1 MILQNLL
8 RAVLWSGGVLLA
20 VAGATAQT
28 LAPRTALV
36 APPDLWVRADI
47 DRPYGDPLVFSTC
60 PEPFEVAEQR
70 TTLPADASG
79 AVTVVRRFTAVCPC
93 THLEVSAEQSIRILP
108 ATPLPGALAP
118 TGCAPV
124 FSVTPGAMAVAFGAP
139 RIQASAGAAA
149 VREEVHVLWRDA
161 CGRGKDWVVWEAV
174 GACGDRARHAFPV
187 ETVVAP
193 VPAAASAAAPA
204 PPAVTTVDVDD
215 FDPAAWGVGPLPVE
229 GQRVW
234 NGLQPVQVYRT
245 WTGATG
251 SGGTFAR
258 VEVGCGAARTLGTEA
273 VEVTGNRPPRLR
285 FAPEVTLACGTA
297 LEDLPTVRARD
308 RRVGSFAPGPDIVD
322 LPVEEHFDTVPG
334 PCAGRF
340 TVLRHLRAVD
350 EAGAEATGT
359 QTLHFDDTTPPTFY
373 ASPAELVVTG
383 TAWPPDGPTASA
395 QDACSGPVELV
406 SADSTDCA
414 TGRIHR
420 ITTARDGCGNAA
432 TLRQTLIP
440 ASSLPTPVLA
450 VGCADPLALNF
461 TGEACF
467 ETAHCLYPGAP
478 HCVGDL
484 DGNGVISTGDLLVLL
499 GIFGTLCPAP

>member
-1 MILQNLL
+1 MTLSE
-8 RAVLWSGGVLLA
+8 RFSRLLA
-20 VAGATAQT
+20 AGWGVFAVAAATAQT

-60 PEPFEVAEQR
+60 PEPLDVAEQR
-70 TTLPADASG
+70 TTLPADAAG
-79 AVTVVRRFTAVCPC
+79 AVTVVRRFTTVCPC

-124 FSVTPGAMAVAFGAP
+124 FSVTPGATTLPFGAP
-139 RIQASAGAAA
+139 RIQASAGAAT

-161 CGRGKDWVVWEAV
+161 CGQGKDWVVWEAV
-174 GACGDRARHAFPV
+174 GACGDRARHAFAV

-193 VPAAASAAAPA
+193 VPSSALSAASAPQ
-204 PPAVTTVDVDD
+204 VTSVDVDD
-215 FDPAAWGVGPLPVE
+215 FDPAAWGVGPLPVQ

-234 NGLQPVQVYRT
+234 NGLQPVHVYRT
-245 WTGATG
+245 WTGATA

-258 VEVGCGAARTLGTEA
+258 VEVGCGAARILGSEA

-285 FAPEVTLACGTA
+285 FVPEVTVACGTSP
-297 LEDLPTVRARD
+297 EDLPTVRARD
-308 RRVGSFAPGPDIVD
+308 RRMGSFAPGPDIVD
-322 LPVEEHFDTVPG
+322 LPVEESFDTLPG

-350 EAGAEATGT
+350 DAGAEVTGT
-359 QTLHFDDTTPPTFY
+359 QTLHVEDTTPPTFY

-383 TAWPPDGPTASA
+383 TAWPPDAPTASA
-395 QDACSGPVELV
+395 QDDCSGPVELV
-406 SADSTDCA
+406 QADSTDCV

-432 TLRQTLIP
+432 TLRQTLVP
-440 ASSLPTPVLA
+440 ASTVPSPVLA

-467 ETAHCLYPGAP
+467 ETAHCLYVDAP